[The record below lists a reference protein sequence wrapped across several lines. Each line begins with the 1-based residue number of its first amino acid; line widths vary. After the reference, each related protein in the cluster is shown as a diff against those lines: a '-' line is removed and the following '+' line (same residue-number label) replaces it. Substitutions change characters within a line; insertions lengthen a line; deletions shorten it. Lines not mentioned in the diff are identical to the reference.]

1 VRSGSRFW
9 FTSIYCSQLEA
20 LCYWLL
26 CSTIKAHFGSCST
39 LNNFLASQEHKTQT
53 WGFGHNTLWHC
64 HKCCDYFISIPMKS
78 SYTYPFFVSCLL
90 YNTWGYYAML
100 KHGHMKRADP
110 SRSHM
115 HVVNWMDMLAL
126 YASQVNFILQG
137 NHDAY
142 AYLWF
147 FPQSTLMHI
156 LSELVH
162 LTWIVMIQF
171 AVSKSLHTL
180 TNLIMAKVYIS
191 SFIW

>member
-110 SRSHM
+110 SRKSHACCQLDG
-115 HVVNWMDMLAL
+115 HA
-126 YASQVNFILQG
+126 G
-137 NHDAY
+137 
-142 AYLWF
+142 
-147 FPQSTLMHI
+147 TLCKSGQLHIARRPWCICISLI
-156 LSELVH
+156 LSAIYINAYSFWTCSSHVDCYDSIH
-162 LTWIVMIQF
+162 
-171 AVSKSLHTL
+171 SKQDIAYTD
-180 TNLIMAKVYIS
+180 
-191 SFIW
+191 